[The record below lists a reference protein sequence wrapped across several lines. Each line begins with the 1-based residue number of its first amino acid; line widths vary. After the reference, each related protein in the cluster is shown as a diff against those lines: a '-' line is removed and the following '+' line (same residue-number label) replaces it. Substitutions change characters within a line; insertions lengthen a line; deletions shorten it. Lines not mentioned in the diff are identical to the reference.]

1 MKRTLLLIACAVC
14 LALCA
19 CTPHNSEV
27 PETTPAP
34 TEPDPTPG
42 MTIIAPWETPGEYI
56 DVVDPSGE
64 PNVIP
69 AETPAPTPK
78 ETSGSTPAPT
88 PEPTPTATPESTPNS
103 TPEPTPTPTP
113 TPTPAPTPVV
123 TPAPT
128 PNETGSGG
136 IELPFIPA

>member
-1 MKRTLLLIACAVC
+1 MKRTLLLIACVVC

-19 CTPHNSEV
+19 CTPHNSEI

-42 MTIIAPWETPGEYI
+42 MTIIPPSETPGEYI

-64 PNVIP
+64 PDVIP
-69 AETPAPTPK
+69 MDTPAPTPDG
-78 ETSGSTPAPT
+78 TDSSTPAPT
-88 PEPTPTATPESTPNS
+88 PEPTP
-103 TPEPTPTPTP
+103 
-113 TPTPAPTPVV
+113 VV

-128 PNETGSGG
+128 PTPSPDATVNTTSGG

>member
-1 MKRTLLLIACAVC
+1 MKKTLLLIACVVC
-14 LALCA
+14 LVLCA

-64 PNVIP
+64 PDVIP
-69 AETPAPTPK
+69 MDTPAPTPVG
-78 ETSGSTPAPT
+78 TGSSTPAPT
-88 PEPTPTATPESTPNS
+88 PEPTP
-103 TPEPTPTPTP
+103 
-113 TPTPAPTPVV
+113 VV

-128 PNETGSGG
+128 PTPSPDATVNTTSGG
-136 IELPFIPA
+136 IDLPFIPA